1 MQAAAEQTVQTEPV
15 WTVWCD
21 GSAIPNPGRM
31 GVGAVLVAP
40 DGSRYALTQTL
51 PGTGCNNEAE
61 LRAVT
66 LALEALKA
74 RGAETVRVYSDN
86 SIVVVQLGDVAR
98 PSAPP
103 VARLDGL
110 FDDARALAATFRRV
124 EMVWIP
130 RSRNAE
136 ADALARAALGVG
148 PKQRKAKHMLR

>member
-1 MQAAAEQTVQTEPV
+1 
-15 WTVWCD
+15 
-21 GSAIPNPGRM
+21 M

-40 DGSRYALTQTL
+40 DGSRYALSQTL

-66 LALEALKA
+66 LALETLKA
-74 RGAETVRVYSDN
+74 RGAEAVRIYSDN
-86 SIVVVQLGDVAR
+86 SIVAVQLADVAR
-98 PSAPP
+98 TSATPI
-103 VARLDGL
+103 ARLGEL
-110 FDDARALAATFRRV
+110 FDYARALAATFRRV
-124 EMVWIP
+124 ETVWIP

>member
-1 MQAAAEQTVQTEPV
+1 MTT

-31 GVGAVLVAP
+31 GLGAVVVAP
-40 DGSRYALTQTL
+40 DGSRFELSQSPQGA
-51 PGTGCNNEAE
+51 GCNNEAE

-66 LALEALKA
+66 LALEQLKTL
-74 RGAETVRVYSDN
+74 GATAARVYSDN
-86 SIVVVQLGDVAR
+86 SIVVGQLGGGTGPAAE
-98 PSAPP
+98 PI
-103 VARLDGL
+103 ARLAVM
-110 FDDARALAATFRRV
+110 FDAARDLVATFESI

-148 PKQRKAKHMLR
+148 PKQRKAKHVRR

>member
-1 MQAAAEQTVQTEPV
+1 
-15 WTVWCD
+15 
-21 GSAIPNPGRM
+21 M

-40 DGSRYALTQTL
+40 DGSRYALSQTL

-66 LALEALKA
+66 LALETLKA
-74 RGAETVRVYSDN
+74 RGADTVRIYSDN
-86 SIVVVQLGDVAR
+86 SIVAVQLADVER
-98 PSAPP
+98 PPAKPI
-103 VARLDGL
+103 ARLDGL

-124 EMVWIP
+124 ETVWIP

>member
-1 MQAAAEQTVQTEPV
+1 
-15 WTVWCD
+15 
-21 GSAIPNPGRM
+21 M

-66 LALEALKA
+66 LALETLKA
-74 RGAETVRVYSDN
+74 RGAETVRIYSDN
-86 SIVVVQLGDVAR
+86 SIVVAQLGGGAG
-98 PSAPP
+98 PAAAG
-103 VARLDGL
+103 VARLDAV
-110 FDDARALAATFRRV
+110 FDEARILAATFGQV

-148 PKQRKAKHMLR
+148 PKRRKAKHMRR